1 MSDTR
6 ESNIVRLLAVG
17 GFSATLGLI
26 GFGTAMFALLSAGWL
41 PRRALDPT
49 YRPDATPLAGKTA
62 SEVGAQTAAAVP
74 AWVAWGICGAACVL
88 GVMLGMK
95 LATVFLRHAANVQ
108 RAD

>member
-6 ESNIVRLLAVG
+6 ESNLVRLLAIG

-26 GFGTAMFALLSAGWL
+26 GFGVAMFTQLATGWL

-49 YRPDATPLAGKTA
+49 YRPDTAALAYKSA
-62 SEVGAQTAAAVP
+62 AEVDAQSAAAVP
-74 AWVAWGICGAACVL
+74 AWVAWGICGAACLL

-95 LATVFLRHAANVQ
+95 LAAVFLHHAANVQ
-108 RAD
+108 RTD